1 MGRQRSVSAS
11 NTRDDGAG
19 VGGGG
24 TMGEKMSCY
33 FSIMSARASPLT
45 DNRNEGGVS
54 ALRLK
59 IKSVFNGYLTGLLR
73 CTSPELQIHLG
84 WLGCGQC
91 FLIITALKLTWPGL
105 LMDRILA
112 WLRRSGLAR
121 FKIENTCIHA
131 VS

>member
-1 MGRQRSVSAS
+1 MAS
-11 NTRDDGAG
+11 
-19 VGGGG
+19 
-24 TMGEKMSCY
+24 K
-33 FSIMSARASPLT
+33 
-45 DNRNEGGVS
+45 
-54 ALRLK
+54 LR
-59 IKSVFNGYLTGLLR
+59 VFNGYLTGLLR
-73 CTSPELQIHLG
+73 CTSPELQTDLG

-105 LMDRILA
+105 LMDRIST

>member
-1 MGRQRSVSAS
+1 
-11 NTRDDGAG
+11 
-19 VGGGG
+19 
-24 TMGEKMSCY
+24 MSCY

-84 WLGCGQC
+84 WDFGMVGLWSVFPNYNCAKANLARAVNGQD
-91 FLIITALKLTWPGL
+91 I
-105 LMDRILA
+105 
-112 WLRRSGLAR
+112 GLAEALR
-121 FKIENTCIHA
+121 PRKI
-131 VS
+131 